1 MEGRLPVIE
10 RYGNGTVLLLD
21 ESARERF
28 AVAVGYDERDGSYE
42 ALRRHDDLLL
52 AVADAIDASG
62 CEHVVGH
69 QVAALLAADC
79 TAIEQSAVWW
89 CRGDVAEA
97 IEAEGA
103 DPDDALVDDILDDIG
118 RMEPWRDD
126 AVARGRDL
134 LEATARFAVGVRGLA

>member
-1 MEGRLPVIE
+1 M
-10 RYGNGTVLLLD
+10 
-21 ESARERF
+21 
-28 AVAVGYDERDGSYE
+28 
-42 ALRRHDDLLL
+42 L
-52 AVADAIDASG
+52 AVADAIAASG
-62 CEHVVGH
+62 CEHVLGR

-89 CRGDVAEA
+89 GRGDVAEA

-103 DPDDALVDDILDDIG
+103 DPDDALIDDILDDVG
-118 RMEPWRDD
+118 RMESWRDG